1 MGHLNCLPPEQVV
14 YSTEAMYFYV
24 CIATC
29 QFLSKSHKP
38 NQLLTF
44 FPGKSHGQIPGLPE
58 GMALYNATYGIPTLK
73 DGKAGDIINPPKS
86 RKQVDLESGDGKELY
101 KVSHHAYDVGE
112 TYDRKYNWQRV
123 PKASTFGVE
132 TPHDNDGI
140 HVKKSLKWLY
150 NTQT

>member
-1 MGHLNCLPPEQVV
+1 V
-14 YSTEAMYFYV
+14 YVSITTLFS
-24 CIATC
+24 
-29 QFLSKSHKP
+29 L
-38 NQLLTF
+38 
-44 FPGKSHGQIPGLPE
+44 GKCHDQNPGLPE
-58 GMALYNATYGIPTLK
+58 GMGLYDVAYGVPTLRE
-73 DGKAGDIINPPKS
+73 GKAGDIINPPKP
-86 RKQVDLESGDGKELY
+86 RKQVDVESGDGQELY

-123 PKASTFGVE
+123 PKTSTFGVE

>member
-1 MGHLNCLPPEQVV
+1 
-14 YSTEAMYFYV
+14 MYFYV

-29 QFLSKSHKP
+29 LFLSKRHKP
-38 NQLLTF
+38 NKLFTF
-44 FPGKSHGQIPGLPE
+44 FPGKSHDQIPGLPE